1 MTGLQPSQQPLQ
13 RWALRQAHEHGGGR
27 GNGPA
32 PAEGAG
38 GPEAGSAPC
47 VRLLRLGPLPTAA
60 RASPGGEAGWAAR
73 EEATTSSVGLRW
85 RCPGWP
91 GSAAVSVSVEMACK
105 PKKKETVL
113 RERQMGICLRSI
125 RTGIGNR

>member
-1 MTGLQPSQQPLQ
+1 M
-13 RWALRQAHEHGGGR
+13 
-27 GNGPA
+27 
-32 PAEGAG
+32 
-38 GPEAGSAPC
+38 
-47 VRLLRLGPLPTAA
+47 
-60 RASPGGEAGWAAR
+60 
-73 EEATTSSVGLRW
+73 TSSVGLRW

-105 PKKKETVL
+105 PKKKETIL